1 VHAPTASWCRRTAG
15 PGLTGRGRLAVRG
28 DAGDRP
34 GPRPVSRAGPV
45 AGAAGGPRPGKVIA
59 DLRLRLAERW
69 PWSGEIA
76 AAVTRLQALPSVLPV
91 PTATMTRKGNTRAA
105 EPAHPA
111 RQPGAQ
117 AWRRPNIDPS
127 RTHQTRTAISR
138 NFELD
143 SSCDPP
149 TMRKPPRPAH
159 RGRCCMPVAESPVP
173 APVDAFQG
181 APETIWIRHRPLWG
195 VGP

>member
-1 VHAPTASWCRRTAG
+1 VHAPTASWCRRTPG

-28 DAGDRP
+28 DASDRP

-69 PWSGEIA
+69 PWAGEIA

-105 EPAHPA
+105 EPGP
-111 RQPGAQ
+111 PGAT
-117 AWRRPNIDPS
+117 AGRPGMATPEHRPQPNTSDQDS
-127 RTHQTRTAISR
+127 KVVFVRQSTAESLVRTA
-138 NFELD
+138 FLVVW
-143 SSCDPP
+143 PP
-149 TMRKPPRPAH
+149 PNVRGCRFVLARFWHKAY
-159 RGRCCMPVAESPVP
+159 RGRA
-173 APVDAFQG
+173 QG
-181 APETIWIRHRPLWG
+181 RGQLC
-195 VGP
+195 